1 MISVRF
7 TIDSEGLYRGFT
19 VEGHAEYADPGEDIL
34 CAAVS
39 ALTQNTVNSIEAFTE
54 DEFVCDVDDGY
65 LDVRFP
71 NKLSGE
77 SKLLMNSLNL
87 GLENIVRAY
96 GTEWLEIVTEEV

>member
-1 MISVRF
+1 MFS
-7 TIDSEGLYRGFT
+7 
-19 VEGHAEYADPGEDIL
+19 A
-34 CAAVS
+34 AAVS

-65 LDVRFP
+65 LHVEFP
-71 NKLSGE
+71 EKLSEE

>member
-7 TIDSEGLYRGFT
+7 TIDSEGLYRGFI

-65 LDVRFP
+65 LDVKFP

>member
-19 VEGHAEYADPGEDIL
+19 VEGHAGYADAGEDII

-39 ALTQNTVNSIEAFTE
+39 ALTQNTVNSIEALTE
-54 DEFVCDVDDGY
+54 DEFTCDVDDGY
-65 LDVRFP
+65 LDVAFP
-71 NKLSGE
+71 NRLSEG

-87 GLENIVRAY
+87 GLTNLVEAY

>member
-1 MISVRF
+1 MIHV
-7 TIDSEGLYRGFT
+7 TIFSNEDKECVGFQT
-19 VEGHAEYADPGEDIL
+19 EGHAEYADPGEDIL

-54 DEFVCDVDDGY
+54 DKFVCDVDDGY
-65 LDVRFP
+65 LHVEFP
-71 NKLSGE
+71 EKLSEE